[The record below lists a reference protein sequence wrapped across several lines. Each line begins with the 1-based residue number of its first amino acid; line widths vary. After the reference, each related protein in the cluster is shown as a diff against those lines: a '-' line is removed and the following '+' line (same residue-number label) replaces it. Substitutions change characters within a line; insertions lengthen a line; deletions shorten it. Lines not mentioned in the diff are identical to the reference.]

1 MPTTARTQIILFLA
15 LATYTVFNLVP
26 IIWAALT
33 SFKYPVDA
41 FTIPPKIFFTP
52 TLQFHYQVWVEKEF
66 WVYLVNSLIIS
77 CSVVC
82 ISVPIGTL
90 AAYAL
95 SRSRTRHTRSILF
108 GLLTVRMFPHILLAL
123 PFFIMGKY
131 LSLIDTYLLMVLAIV
146 AINQPFTIWLM
157 RSFLVDVP
165 IELDEAAR
173 IDGCNDWQVF
183 WKVVLPVVRP
193 GLVVTA
199 LFSLLLSY
207 NEFLFAL
214 VLTGAETKTLPV
226 AIAEYGAENIAY
238 WSLSA
243 AGAIGIMA
251 PIVILMLF
259 AQRHLVRGLTFG
271 AVKG

>member
-1 MPTTARTQIILFLA
+1 MPTTARTQAILFLA
-15 LATYTVFNLVP
+15 LALYTVFNLIPV
-26 IIWAALT
+26 IWAGLT
-33 SFKYPVDA
+33 SIKYPVDA
-41 FTIPPKIFFTP
+41 FTIPPTLIFTP
-52 TLQFHYQVWVEKEF
+52 TLDFHYQIWVEKEF
-66 WVYLVNSLIIS
+66 WIYLVNSMVIS
-77 CSVVC
+77 CAVVC

-95 SRSRTRHTRSILF
+95 SRSRTVHTRSILF

-131 LSLIDTYLLMVLAIV
+131 LGLIDTYLLMVLAIV

-173 IDGCNDWQVF
+173 IDGCNNWQVF

-243 AGAIGIMA
+243 AGAVGIMA
-251 PIVILMLF
+251 PIVVFMLF